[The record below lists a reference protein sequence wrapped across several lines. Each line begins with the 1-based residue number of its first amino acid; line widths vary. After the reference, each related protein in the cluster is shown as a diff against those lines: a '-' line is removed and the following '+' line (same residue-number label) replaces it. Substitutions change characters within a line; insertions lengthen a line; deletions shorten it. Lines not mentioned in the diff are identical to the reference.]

1 MYPWLVALIKGSS
14 RLFCGGSLLSSTYVL
29 TAAHCV
35 VNMKK
40 SDFRVNAHE
49 HNLLK
54 YDGEVEY
61 YVKTIYIHPLFAN
74 PGNQDYSYANG
85 DGDFA
90 LLQLESP
97 VIKKGQRYICLPSP
111 GNRYTSTQA
120 ITAGWGLDETG
131 RTPDIPRHVGL
142 VTITNQECQGKM
154 VRTITD
160 NMICAN
166 GQEEYASACPGDSG
180 SPLMVGETIIGVAS
194 IAQGCK
200 PIIKGRPTVFARVT
214 SQLTWIK
221 KYVTNA
227 CTG

>member
-1 MYPWLVALIKGSS
+1 MINK
-14 RLFCGGSLLSSTYVL
+14 
-29 TAAHCV
+29 
-35 VNMKK
+35 KK
-40 SDFRVNAHE
+40 SDIRVHVHE

-54 YDGEVEY
+54 SDGEEAY
-61 YVKTIYIHPLFAN
+61 YVKTIHIHPLFLN
-74 PGNQDYSYANG
+74 PGSQDYSYADG

-90 LLQLESP
+90 LLQLEYP
-97 VIKKGQRYICLPSP
+97 VTKQRYICLPSP
-111 GNRYTSTQA
+111 GNSYISTQA

-160 NMICAN
+160 NMICATYK
-166 GQEEYASACPGDSG
+166 GQGEFASACPGDSG

>member
-142 VTITNQECQGKM
+142 VTFIKEKWL
-154 VRTITD
+154 
-160 NMICAN
+160 
-166 GQEEYASACPGDSG
+166 GQ
-180 SPLMVGETIIGVAS
+180 
-194 IAQGCK
+194 
-200 PIIKGRPTVFARVT
+200 
-214 SQLTWIK
+214 
-221 KYVTNA
+221 
-227 CTG
+227 